1 VEALYFAMAEAR
13 NRRTELNFLNALKAK
28 LKQDYD
34 KLIAECETHLD
45 SIPDGV

>member
-1 VEALYFAMAEAR
+1 MEALVDEMVYAR
-13 NRRTELNFLNALKAK
+13 NRRTQLNVLNALKEK
-28 LKQDYD
+28 VKQDYD